1 MEKQHV
7 IQKTINF
14 LNNLT
19 DKIMKN
25 QDQNM
30 EQVEARSTKR
40 FASLGTALAV
50 VFLALVVSSFT
61 VLRKGEVNLA
71 QTCFEYTGADKTASD
86 EEEATDPGSYAS
98 ATNSITCP
106 LNEETLC
113 GICFEAGDF
122 ELDSNGRPLFKD
134 PITNVPTALGE
145 VVLANWENETVHNTP
160 IPASNGKMVTLLFR
174 KLK

>member
-1 MEKQHV
+1 
-7 IQKTINF
+7 
-14 LNNLT
+14 
-19 DKIMKN
+19 MKN

-61 VLRKGEVNLA
+61 VLKRGEVNLA

-98 ATNSITCP
+98 ATSSITCP
-106 LNEETLC
+106 LDVETLC
-113 GICFEAGDF
+113 GICFEVGDF
-122 ELDSNGRPLFKD
+122 ELDESGKPLFYSA
-134 PITNVPTALGE
+134 PNVPTSLGE
-145 VVLANWENETVHNTP
+145 VILANWDN
-160 IPASNGKMVTLLFR
+160 PAMHGLSITADNGKTVKLLFR
-174 KLK
+174 AKK

>member
-71 QTCFEYTGADKTASD
+71 QTCFEYTGNDLPSD
-86 EEEATDPGSYAS
+86 NEATNPTDYATAMS
-98 ATNSITCP
+98 SITCP
-106 LNEETLC
+106 TEYETLC
-113 GICFEAGDF
+113 GVCFEAGDF
-122 ELDSNGRPLFKD
+122 ELDANNRPLFRD

-145 VVLANWENETVHNTP
+145 VVLANWDNTEMHGEG
-160 IPASNGKMVTLLFR
+160 ITASNGKTVKLLFR
-174 KLK
+174 AKK